1 MSENSTAYTL
11 TLKFPECVDPEQV
24 TQVDYQVTSVPV
36 AVPPLDQNQMPAS
49 MNIGDTLTFT
59 YKKANKGVKIKSC
72 MLTRFNLDDSTKE
85 TDEDFE
91 SDFDK
96 PITITPAFLGS
107 WIFHLLGLY
116 KSNDKQAAYYLDPEA
131 TFKQG

>member
-11 TLKFPECVDPEQV
+11 TLLFPETIDPDQV
-24 TQVDYQVTSVPV
+24 TQVDYQVTSVPA
-36 AVPPLDQNQMPAS
+36 AVPPLDKNKMPAC
-49 MNIGDTLTFT
+49 MNVGDTLTFT

-72 MLTRFNLDDSTKE
+72 LLTRFNLDDSTKE
-85 TDEDFE
+85 TDEDFV

-96 PITITPAFLGS
+96 PITVTPAFLGS

-131 TFKQG
+131 TFGQ

>member
-11 TLKFPECVDPEQV
+11 TLLFPDCIDPDQV
-24 TQVDYQVTSVPV
+24 TQVDYQVTSVPA
-36 AVPPLDQNQMPAS
+36 AVPPLDKNKMPAS
-49 MNIGDTLTFT
+49 MNVGDTLTFT
-59 YKKANKGVKIKSC
+59 YKKANQNVKIKSSL
-72 MLTRFNLDDSTKE
+72 LTIFNIDTSTKE

-91 SDFDK
+91 NNFDK
-96 PITITPAFLGS
+96 PITLTESFKGS

-131 TFKQG
+131 TVG